1 MDGFG
6 RQPSLCSMCH
16 DAQRIELC
24 ELGRWQGEDP
34 LLLARLRPQPSM
46 PTCRDCEN
54 EQSKVFWISTGRMYA
69 TLEPKQ
75 IQFAL
80 KVSSKYVEIT
90 FGQPLFD
97 R

>member
-1 MDGFG
+1 
-6 RQPSLCSMCH
+6 MCH

-24 ELGRWQGEDP
+24 ELGRVQGDDP

-46 PTCRDCEN
+46 TTCRDCEN
-54 EQSKVFWISTGRMYA
+54 EQSKVFLISTRRMYA

-75 IQFAL
+75 IQFSL

-90 FGQPLFD
+90 FSQPLFD